1 MKEDK
6 GKRRKFLKV
15 LTWGDTDIAFFL
27 F

>member
-6 GKRRKFLKV
+6 GKRKKFLKV